1 MNSGMSSSLSAK
13 DIVGILIGTELNLQI
28 VLIRIDNSNKCP
40 TSCTWDMFPFIY
52 VLFNFFQQYIV
63 VFIV

>member
-28 VLIRIDNSNKCP
+28 VLIRIDILIVISFPLHAHGICFHLFMSFLISFSN
-40 TSCTWDMFPFIY
+40 I
-52 VLFNFFQQYIV
+52 L
-63 VFIV
+63 